1 MTHEKNAHDHIDAAK
16 DEIKSAAGAVVD
28 GAKEKAHEVVADLAK
43 SVEDAAHKV
52 EHHGDKDQ
60 PLAK

>member
-1 MTHEKNAHDHIDAAK
+1 MTHEKNAHEHIDAAK
-16 DEIKSAAGAVVD
+16 EDIKSAAEAVVD

-43 SVEDAAHKV
+43 SVEDTAHKV